1 MTTYRIRDWARNFE
15 NNRTRE
21 LKKMDWV
28 PVPNKHDG
36 DGFTELLDHENGM
49 AHYGAWHLI
58 LQVASKCDP
67 RGTLLRDGAGG
78 GKTPHTPHSLARIT
92 RGSAAV
98 FGEAIGRLVNI
109 GWLETCDNP
118 AQIPHN
124 PAPACGLVT
133 MEWNGME
140 GNGKNGS
147 EQTTTTDGDFE
158 ASHPEFKQLT
168 ESMEFRCVTHEQ
180 YLLILKAHPAV
191 DRQAAITRALS
202 DAVLETS
209 GISAPAKFLKER
221 FRRLE
226 MDGQTVRPE
235 NETREQR
242 AERLDRAIRR
252 GAR

>member
-1 MTTYRIRDWARNFE
+1 MTTYRIRDWAKNFE
-15 NNRTRE
+15 NSRSRVIGA
-21 LKKMDWV
+21 LSWV

-36 DGFTELLDHENGM
+36 EGFRTIMNHERGIVI
-49 AHYGAWHLI
+49 YGCWNLI
-58 LQVASKCDP
+58 LQVASKCTP
-67 RGTLLRDGAGG
+67 RGTLVKGDG
-78 GKTPHTPHSLARIT
+78 TPHTAESIALKAGWRQVGDIRLTLDFCSTPQVGWIEALASET
-92 RGSAAV
+92 SGGCQAGDSALLTN
-98 FGEAIGRLVNI
+98 R
-109 GWLETCDNP
+109 T
-118 AQIPHN
+118 
-124 PAPACGLVT
+124 
-133 MEWNGME
+133 EWNGME
-140 GNGKNGS
+140 GTEGR
-147 EQTTTTDGDFE
+147 EQTTTTEGGFE

-209 GISAPAKFLKER
+209 GISAPAKFMKER